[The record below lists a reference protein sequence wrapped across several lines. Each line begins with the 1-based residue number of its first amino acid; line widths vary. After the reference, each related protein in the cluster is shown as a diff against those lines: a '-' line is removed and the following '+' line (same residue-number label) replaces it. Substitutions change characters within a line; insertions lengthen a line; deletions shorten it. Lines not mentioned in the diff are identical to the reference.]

1 MKQTI
6 RRLLFLVALTAAANG
21 VFALYGVTSEGA
33 WPKSWPK
40 EFEPLRK
47 QSRTLVHSA
56 FGIHEIKI
64 NSRREF
70 ESIWPHLLKFKSKGG
85 TLTLHGSPNKKLGTT
100 MKAGVRI
107 ISPLT
112 GTKITPDGKSYP
124 PNAKAKVTDEGV
136 LTIGPPW
143 PDSLRDKNGH
153 LPEFVHN
160 ANGKWKVYKEGD
172 GRRLA
177 LRRARCD
184 IELIVDGKRIDLNRI
199 QLPADTSIIDQRF
212 PTKTE

>member
-1 MKQTI
+1 M
-6 RRLLFLVALTAAANG
+6 VALTAAANG
-21 VFALYGVTSEGA
+21 VFALFGVMSEGA

-56 FGIHEIKI
+56 FEIHEINI
-64 NSRREF
+64 TNRREF
-70 ESIWPHLLKFKSKGG
+70 EIIWPHLLKFKSKGG
-85 TLTLHGSPNKKLGTT
+85 TLTLHSSPNKKLGTT
-100 MKAGVRI
+100 MKTGVRI

-112 GTKITPDGKSYP
+112 GTKITPDNKSYP
-124 PNAKAKVTDEGV
+124 PNTKPNVTGESV

-172 GRRLA
+172 GRRLD

-199 QLPADTSIIDQRF
+199 QLPAHTSIIDKRF
-212 PTKTE
+212 PAKSE